1 MYNGVGL
8 ATPRGSGTNGYVV
21 KNLGH
26 LKPKH
31 ATFKSVPY
39 TEMLEDSKP
48 VFRSISQDI
57 VEHNKKR
64 EIELKVVQF
73 LEELEASEKYTSEEI
88 EHKSNRYRERLF
100 ELAEKRNVEDK
111 FENEMAF
118 DAKARQN
125 AKFRNAFSIRDNIKE
140 GDGFRF
146 MHHDVIPNA
155 P

>member
-1 MYNGVGL
+1 MYNGIGL

-26 LKPKH
+26 LKPKGNS
-31 ATFKSVPY
+31 FKSASY

-48 VFRSISQDI
+48 VLRSISQDI
-57 VEHNKKR
+57 VEHNRKR

-73 LEELEASEKYTSEEI
+73 IEELEVSGKYVSDEI
-88 EHKSNRYRERLF
+88 EHKSNAYRERLF
-100 ELAEKRNVEDK
+100 ELAEKRHTEDK
-111 FENEMAF
+111 IESEVAF

-125 AKFRNAFSIRDNIKE
+125 AKFREAFSIKSDIKE

-146 MHHDVIPNA
+146 MRPEVPNSF
-155 P
+155 